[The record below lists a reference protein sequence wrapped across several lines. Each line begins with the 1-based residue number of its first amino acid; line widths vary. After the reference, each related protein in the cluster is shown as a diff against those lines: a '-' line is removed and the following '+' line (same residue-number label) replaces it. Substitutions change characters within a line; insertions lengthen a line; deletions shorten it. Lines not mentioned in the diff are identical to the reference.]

1 MADTLANN
9 KRIAKN
15 TLMLYFRMILLLII
29 SLYTSRVI
37 LRELGVDDYGIY
49 NVVGGIIVILSFLNN
64 AMASATQRFLN
75 VEMGRKDQMAVNK
88 IFTTS
93 QHIYF
98 GVALCLLVIAET
110 AGLWFL
116 NNYMNIPDGRLEAAN
131 WVYQFSII
139 SAILGIFTVSYN
151 AVIISHEKMSAFAY
165 ISIIEAV
172 LKLLVTFAVIWA
184 PFDKLIFYAALIM
197 LIGMINCGVYVY
209 YGFRHFEEC

>member
-88 IFTTS
+88 IFTT
-93 QHIYF
+93 YLF
-98 GVALCLLVIAET
+98 WG
-110 AGLWFL
+110 
-116 NNYMNIPDGRLEAAN
+116 
-131 WVYQFSII
+131 SI
-139 SAILGIFTVSYN
+139 
-151 AVIISHEKMSAFAY
+151 MS
-165 ISIIEAV
+165 IGNCRNCWSLV
-172 LKLLVTFAVIWA
+172 LK
-184 PFDKLIFYAALIM
+184 
-197 LIGMINCGVYVY
+197 
-209 YGFRHFEEC
+209 

>member
-88 IFTTS
+88 IFTGS
-93 QHIYF
+93 
-98 GVALCLLVIAET
+98 
-110 AGLWFL
+110 
-116 NNYMNIPDGRLEAAN
+116 
-131 WVYQFSII
+131 
-139 SAILGIFTVSYN
+139 
-151 AVIISHEKMSAFAY
+151 
-165 ISIIEAV
+165 
-172 LKLLVTFAVIWA
+172 
-184 PFDKLIFYAALIM
+184 
-197 LIGMINCGVYVY
+197 
-209 YGFRHFEEC
+209 

>member
-75 VEMGRKDQMAVNK
+75 VEMGRKDQMAVNSQQAN
-88 IFTTS
+88 IF
-93 QHIYF
+93 
-98 GVALCLLVIAET
+98 
-110 AGLWFL
+110 
-116 NNYMNIPDGRLEAAN
+116 
-131 WVYQFSII
+131 
-139 SAILGIFTVSYN
+139 ILG
-151 AVIISHEKMSAFAY
+151 
-165 ISIIEAV
+165 
-172 LKLLVTFAVIWA
+172 
-184 PFDKLIFYAALIM
+184 
-197 LIGMINCGVYVY
+197 
-209 YGFRHFEEC
+209 

>member
-75 VEMGRKDQMAVNK
+75 VEMGRKDQMAVN
-88 IFTTS
+88 IF
-93 QHIYF
+93 
-98 GVALCLLVIAET
+98 
-110 AGLWFL
+110 
-116 NNYMNIPDGRLEAAN
+116 
-131 WVYQFSII
+131 
-139 SAILGIFTVSYN
+139 ILG
-151 AVIISHEKMSAFAY
+151 
-165 ISIIEAV
+165 
-172 LKLLVTFAVIWA
+172 
-184 PFDKLIFYAALIM
+184 
-197 LIGMINCGVYVY
+197 
-209 YGFRHFEEC
+209 

>member
-88 IFTTS
+88 IS
-93 QHIYF
+93 
-98 GVALCLLVIAET
+98 
-110 AGLWFL
+110 
-116 NNYMNIPDGRLEAAN
+116 
-131 WVYQFSII
+131 
-139 SAILGIFTVSYN
+139 
-151 AVIISHEKMSAFAY
+151 
-165 ISIIEAV
+165 
-172 LKLLVTFAVIWA
+172 
-184 PFDKLIFYAALIM
+184 
-197 LIGMINCGVYVY
+197 
-209 YGFRHFEEC
+209 